1 MPAAQQRLIFAGK
14 QLEDG
19 HKLTSYD
26 IRKESTLHLVLRL
39 GAEDRDEDGVQFG
52 FVDTCPRC
60 AEHWVFVD
68 AERVAAPVTLPPGF
82 QPRGGPLPAAA
93 VMGSAASATVG
104 GGPEQSLNPAP

>member
-19 HKLTSYD
+19 HNLTSYD

-39 GAEDRDEDGVQFG
+39 GAEERDEDGVQFG

-82 QPRGGPLPAAA
+82 QPRGGAQRQRQRSWVQLLQQQLGA
-93 VMGSAASATVG
+93 
-104 GGPEQSLNPAP
+104 GPNNP